1 MKIFNWNPEKNHQ
14 LIAERGRSFEEA
26 IFHIRNGGLVD
37 DICHPNASDY
47 PHQKIFIVATD
58 QYAYLVPY
66 VEKELL
72 DRASEE
78 GIPYQTLV
86 SSIIHKYVSG
96 SLRDIAANKKRQGD
110 A

>member
-26 IFHIRNGGLVD
+26 IFHIENGGLVD

-66 VEKELL
+66 VENEDEIFLKTV
-72 DRASEE
+72 
-78 GIPYQTLV
+78 IPSRKFTKLYLRG
-86 SSIIHKYVSG
+86 G
-96 SLRDIAANKKRQGD
+96 S
-110 A
+110 

>member
-1 MKIFNWNPEKNHQ
+1 MKVFNWNPEKNHQ

-26 IFHIRNGGLVD
+26 IFHIENGGLVD

-66 VEKELL
+66 VENEDEIFLKTV
-72 DRASEE
+72 
-78 GIPYQTLV
+78 IPSRKFTKLYLRG
-86 SSIIHKYVSG
+86 G
-96 SLRDIAANKKRQGD
+96 S
-110 A
+110 